1 MASSSAKSLLK
12 SLLKL
17 LLKLGLTA
25 GGLYLVFRRI
35 DAPAVGQ
42 AVRTA
47 QPAWL
52 LAALLAF
59 VASKWLAAKRLNQFF
74 HRIGVPL
81 SEADN
86 LRLYW
91 LGMFYNLFLPGG
103 IGGDGYKVYLL
114 HRRYQAPTR
123 PLLGAVLLD
132 RVSGVAALLV
142 LADVFFVLTPY
153 PLPYKPALLGLIPVL
168 IVVYFGVVRRFF
180 KDFAPILVRTSWQ
193 ALLVQVAQVGCAAC
207 LLLALH
213 APGAYL
219 PYLLIFLVSSVVAV
233 LPLTIGGVGAREL
246 TFLLGAQL
254 LHISLPVAVALSLV
268 FYLLS
273 ALTALPGA
281 FFQLKIKS

>member
-1 MASSSAKSLLK
+1 MASSSGKSLLK

-42 AVRTA
+42 AVRA
-47 QPAWL
+47 ARPEWL

-59 VASKWLAAKRLNQFF
+59 VASKWLAARRLNQFF

-153 PLPYKPALLGLIPVL
+153 PLPYKPALLLLIPVL

-246 TFLLGAQL
+246 TFLLGRAAAAHQPA
-254 LHISLPVAVALSLV
+254 SGRGAEPGV
-268 FYLLS
+268 LS
-273 ALTALPGA
+273 AISADCLAGRV
-281 FFQLKIKS
+281 FSIKN

>member
-1 MASSSAKSLLK
+1 MARVSGKSLLK

-17 LLKLGLTA
+17 LLKLGFTA

-35 DAPAVGQ
+35 DGPAVGQ
-42 AVRTA
+42 AVRAA
-47 QPAWL
+47 QPGWL

-59 VASKWLAAKRLNQFF
+59 IGSKWLAARRLNQFF

-81 SEADN
+81 SEGDN

-142 LADVFFVLTPY
+142 LADVLFVLTPY
-153 PLPYKPALLGLIPVL
+153 PLPYKPALLLLIPVVV
-168 IVVYFGVVRRFF
+168 VVYFGVVRRFF
-180 KDFAPILVRTSWQ
+180 RDFAPILTRTSWQ
-193 ALLVQVAQVGCAAC
+193 ALLVQVAQVGCAAG

-219 PYLLIFLVSSVVAV
+219 PYLLIFLVSSVAAV

-246 TFLLGAQL
+246 TFLLGAQF

-281 FFQLKIKS
+281 LVSFKAE